1 LCSSKR
7 DGQLIEYIVAD
18 ATERQNVIMD
28 VVEKLRRKGITIDLR
43 TLAAVAEE
51 YGISEVSVFGSAI
64 RNDDSIP
71 NDVDLLV
78 VFEQNQDVSLFDV
91 MELEASLTG
100 LFGQPVD
107 VVEPASLTNPIRRQS
122 ILASAERLY
131 AA

>member
-1 LCSSKR
+1 
-7 DGQLIEYIVAD
+7 
-18 ATERQNVIMD
+18 
-28 VVEKLRRKGITIDLR
+28 
-43 TLAAVAEE
+43 
-51 YGISEVSVFGSAI
+51 VSVFGSAI

-91 MELEASLTG
+91 MELEASLTR